1 MMTHEA
7 KLYCLIVLVIAPTLQ
22 CISVVGPRVL
32 RPFSSYTAAVA
43 GGSRAYTLYVAVE
56 GRRDNGQQFT
66 HGQEVQVPPATSRN
80 IQFDISDPG
89 PGVYSLVARSTSGPQ
104 FSSFA
109 PLVYQRRSFCVF
121 MQTDKRVYK
130 PGDVVNIRVVALNKY
145 LLPLSGTVDVSV
157 LDSGG
162 SAVQQWPAVDLDRGV
177 FASQLKL
184 SDEPALGE
192 WTIQVE
198 ARGQTYLRQIL
209 VADYVMPKFQ
219 MDMKIPKEL
228 LFSEGRF
235 LVNVTAKHFNGLPV
249 RGELTLSA
257 YAVFF
262 SGLLQPVF
270 SSPARKVVKFDGSAE
285 VVYDL
290 KTDLDLAEDAA
301 RPLVIEAILEEKDTL
316 VRQNVSSRILLLR
329 TPYRLKVS
337 APDYFKPNLP
347 YNVQI
352 EVADSF
358 GQVLNEDGDVTVERL
373 WDDGAPPNT
382 TTVSLRKGLAT
393 YSLTPD
399 DAHAG
404 STLNLLIKYKE
415 ASERVVQVTSGKDSG
430 GQYLTVEVLTRDTA
444 VGDELRAR
452 ITSTEPMDLVHYLVI
467 GRGDILVAR
476 TLELSPARVSVDVSA
491 AVSRDM
497 SPGCVVLAW
506 RPRLDDSVLAAAVFA
521 PQHKLLQH
529 KVSVLP
535 PTATSFRPKSL
546 MSLTVQGS
554 SGANVGVLAADS
566 DAIAAGVAGKDGL
579 GSGIDM
585 HTIEREVESFSGLK
599 HALFKNEDHL
609 PGVGIDL
616 GGYAPGD
623 VFKNAGVV
631 ILTDGLIIENN
642 KNVAVDSEP
651 ETATRPPLA
660 GPYAFSRLP
669 PPPSPRYYLTVTP
682 QDTWAFSNLTLD
694 FDGTGS
700 IERRTPTTSI
710 DLTVGAFAVDP
721 NLGLGLA
728 SPQKFQVQ
736 VPLSI
741 SAELP
746 ETMQRGETLAAVVIL
761 KSTLTV
767 DTSLEVTFYNSD
779 QYFEFEPLDN
789 DIDSAKKIELFK
801 RLRVTIP
808 ARSSA
813 STAFLV
819 TAVRAGSA
827 SVLIEASG
835 TGVSDSLSR
844 TIDVKDGYEETVW
857 SWELLDARR
866 GIARANATLE
876 PKAGTKLGPAL
887 LQAGGDILAAV
898 LNDPSERELGFDP
911 MPAASPPHALR
922 PLAKACILLDYL
934 QATQRDD
941 LPIANDA
948 RAQVNVGFQRI
959 MAYRQKDGS
968 FGSFSDNEDGGDVYM
983 TALAGRWLS
992 RCSRHVP
999 AAPTAGAAAARWLA
1013 TQQLP
1018 HGGWD
1023 PTPTHLRTDPRAQA
1037 AMPIAAHA
1045 LLALTQAR
1053 SGEILYR
1060 SNVDNAAEYLSQG
1073 LSPSLDAYTL
1083 AVTAHA
1089 LAVAQHPQAK
1099 LALQMMDQYVNSSG
1113 STLFWSRK
1121 LSGSEWRNPWLRSN
1135 TLEANTAAHG
1145 LQALILA
1152 RLDEQATSVVRA
1164 LLQAARPADP
1174 DPDVVDAL
1182 ATYAEM
1188 EKTSTKLRISVN
1200 VTGSEETR
1208 QFQIMDNN
1216 AFIIQNQQIRTG
1228 RSASGVTEGRG
1239 LAVLGLWARGS
1250 TNVTAAWPRYTLD
1263 PRVDQVSTTYR
1274 LQLSI
1279 CIGFVPQGNETE
1291 SGLTLLT
1298 VQLPTGYLADINTL
1312 TELTAARHVTW
1323 ARLQRGGARVQA
1335 WLRAARAE
1343 RCATLAAPRRL
1354 PAARQRP
1361 AWATLEDLYD
1371 SSHRARVFYQPLASS
1386 ACEVCREWASCA
1398 RACGATASQ
1407 RADAP
1412 GQTPGGRPSPDHAA
1426 QPHFSSTLIVI
1437 TVALSLLMR

>member
-1 MMTHEA
+1 MMTHSS
-7 KLYCLIVLVIAPTLQ
+7 KLYCLIVVLIAPTIQ

-32 RPFSSYTAAVA
+32 RPFSTYTVAVA

-56 GRRDNGQQFT
+56 GRSDNGQQFT
-66 HGQEVQVPPATSRN
+66 QGQEVQVPPATSRH

-89 PGVYSLVARSTSGPQ
+89 PGQYSLVARSTSGPQ
-104 FSSFA
+104 FSSSA
-109 PLVYQRRSFCVF
+109 PISYQPRSFCVF

-130 PGDVVNIRVVALNKY
+130 PGDIVNLRVIALNKY
-145 LLPLSGTVDVSV
+145 LLPLTGTVDVSI
-157 LDSGG
+157 LDTGG
-162 SAVQQWPAVDLDRGV
+162 SPVQEWAAMDLDRGIFTNQV
-177 FASQLKL
+177 KL

-198 ARGQTYLRQIL
+198 VRGQTYSRRIL
-209 VADYVMPKFQ
+209 VADYVTPKFH
-219 MDMKIPKEL
+219 MDMQMPKEL

-235 LVNVTAKHFNGLPV
+235 LINVTAKHFNGLPV
-249 RGELTLSA
+249 RGELTISA

-270 SSPARKVVKFDGSAE
+270 SSPARKVVEFNGNSE

-301 RPLVIEAILEEKDTL
+301 RPLVIEAVLEEKDTL
-316 VRQNVSSRILLLR
+316 VRQNVSSRVLLLR
-329 TPYRLKVS
+329 APYRLKVS
-337 APDYFKPNLP
+337 APEYFKPNLP

-352 EVADSF
+352 EVADSL
-358 GQVLNEDGDVTVERL
+358 GQVMKENGEVTVERL

-382 TTVSLRKGLAT
+382 TSVPLREGLAT
-393 YSLTPD
+393 YTLIPD
-399 DAHAG
+399 ELHAN

-415 ASERVVQVTSGKDSG
+415 VTERVIQITSSKASG
-430 GQYLTVEVLTRDTA
+430 GRHLNVEVLTRDTA

-452 ITSTEPMDLVHYLVI
+452 ITSTEPMDLVHYVII
-467 GRGDILVAR
+467 GRGDILVAK
-476 TLELSPARVSVDVSA
+476 TLELSPARVSVDIAA

-497 SPGCVVLAW
+497 SPGCVLLAW
-506 RPRLDDSVLAAAVFA
+506 RPRLDNTLLAAAVLA

-535 PTATSFRPKSL
+535 PTATSYRPKSL
-546 MSLTVQGS
+546 VSLSVQGS
-554 SGANVGVLAADS
+554 SGANVGVLAADNT
-566 DAIAAGVAGKDGL
+566 AIAAGVANKDGL

-609 PGVGIDL
+609 PGVGADL
-616 GGYAPGD
+616 GGYTSGD
-623 VFKNAGVV
+623 VFTNAGVV
-631 ILTDGLIIENN
+631 ILTDGLIIQNDKIGALEP
-642 KNVAVDSEP
+642 EP

-669 PPPSPRYYLTVTP
+669 PPPAPRYYLPVVSP
-682 QDTWAFSNLTLD
+682 LPTWAFSNLTLG
-694 FDGTGS
+694 FDGAGS
-700 IERRTPTTSI
+700 IERRAPPSSV
-710 DLTVGAFAVDP
+710 DLTVGAIAVDP

-728 SPQKFQVQ
+728 SPQNFQVQ

-746 ETMQRGETLAAVVIL
+746 ESMQRGETLAAVVVL

-767 DTSLEVTFYNSD
+767 DTSVEVTFYNSD

-789 DIDSAKKIELFK
+789 DIDSAKKIELFR
-801 RLRVTIP
+801 RLRVMVP
-808 ARSSA
+808 ARGSA

-819 TAVRAGSA
+819 TVVRTGQA

-835 TGVSDSLSR
+835 NGVSDSLSR
-844 TIDVKDGYEETVW
+844 IIDVKDGYEETVW

-866 GIARANATLE
+866 GIARANATLQ

-887 LQAGGDILAAV
+887 LQAGGDIVAAV
-898 LNDPSERELGFDP
+898 LNDPNERELGFDP

-934 QATQRDD
+934 QATERDD
-941 LPIANDA
+941 LPIVNDA
-948 RAQVNVGFQRI
+948 RAQVQTGFQRL

-968 FGSFSDNEDGGDVYM
+968 FATFSDSEDGGDVYM
-983 TALAGRWLS
+983 TSISCRWLS
-992 RCSRHVP
+992 RCARHVSVSP
-999 AAPTAGAAAARWLA
+999 RAGAAAARWLA
-1013 TQQLP
+1013 ARQLP
-1018 HGGWD
+1018 RGGWS
-1023 PTPTHLRTDPRAQA
+1023 PTPASLRTDPRAQA
-1037 AMPIAAHA
+1037 EIPNTAHA
-1045 LLALTQAR
+1045 LLALQQAR
-1053 SGEILYR
+1053 GGDILYK
-1060 SNVDNAAEYLSQG
+1060 SNIDNAADFLSQG

-1121 LSGSEWRNPWLRSN
+1121 LSGSEWRNPWLRDN

-1145 LQALILA
+1145 LQALMLA
-1152 RLDEQATSVVRA
+1152 RLEDQATSVARA

-1174 DPDVVDAL
+1174 DPDVIDAL
-1182 ATYAEM
+1182 AKYAEM
-1188 EKTSTKLRISVN
+1188 TRTSTKLRISVN
-1200 VTGSEETR
+1200 VTGTEETR
-1208 QFQIMDNN
+1208 QFQIMDSN

-1239 LAVLGLWARGS
+1239 AGVLGLWARGD
-1250 TNVTAAWPRYTLD
+1250 TNVTAAWPRFTLD

-1291 SGLTLLT
+1291 SGLALLT

-1312 TELTAARHVTW
+1312 TELTAARHVST
-1323 ARLQRGGARVQA
+1323 ARLSRGGARVSA
-1335 WLRAARAE
+1335 WLRAARGE
-1343 RCATLAAPRRL
+1343 RCATLAAPRVV

-1361 AWATLEDLYD
+1361 GWATLEDLYD

-1386 ACEVCREWASCA
+1386 ACDVCREWASCA
-1398 RACGATASQ
+1398 RACGAAASQ
-1407 RADAP
+1407 RAAAP
-1412 GQTPGGRPSPDHAA
+1412 GRARAAPDAA
-1426 QPHFSSTLIVI
+1426 TQVEYQPILLVLTIGLTLL
-1437 TVALSLLMR
+1437 TMR